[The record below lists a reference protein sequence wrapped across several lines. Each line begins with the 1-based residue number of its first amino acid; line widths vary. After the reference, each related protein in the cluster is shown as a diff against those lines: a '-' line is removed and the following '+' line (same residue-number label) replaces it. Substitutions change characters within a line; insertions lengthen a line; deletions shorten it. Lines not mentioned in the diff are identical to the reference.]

1 MKKSGRK
8 NDYFC
13 SNTVNLEAADS
24 NHSADTCT
32 EFDSSRTIDEL
43 LRWAANEST
52 AEIDFESIRLRAV
65 ESSRKSKMQRIRR
78 IRALTAAGAA
88 ILLILFVFA
97 LTIGKINDCAK
108 DPQVS
113 AGLTP
118 NAGATPEPFSDPM
131 NLPSGYDSFQNAGTV
146 ADEAIK
152 NTNMFPQNLPSEMHK
167 KVDNDSLRIS
177 AEGFDANG
185 NRLYY
190 DCEVVDVAPYQLS
203 VGQVGSFSDGVD
215 IVYYWQ
221 ITSGTCLRVRF
232 FGFKQATAE
241 MLFNQL
247 SGQITGTSGKT
258 AAVVAAPA
266 PWIPSVIGT
275 AIPNRPKTVR
285 CLSSVF
291 LTSTIHL
298 PKPHRF
304 MLLPSEQLRQL
315 IFLLSRYRT
324 PATMQS
330 GKSPVLP
337 LTPNRRKSAAHR
349 QKPAEV
355 RSAKNPTGS
364 VCPAPEAAKLTAET
378 TIQTPAKTL
387 QTVVTM
393 PKTPTGRSSMIRTV
407 RSTKL
412 RLTVPDFRA
421 NAGQTCIR
429 TRLSYFLFSEL
440 FSILFNKL
448 NSEGIRA

>member
-78 IRALTAAGAA
+78 IRALMAAGAA

-97 LTIGKINDCAK
+97 LTIGKINDCTK

-247 SGQITGTSGKT
+247 SGQITGASGKT

-266 PWIPSVIGT
+266 PWIPSVISSGNSEPSDDGTLPVVSVPYIDNSPAETAPVYAAPIGT
-275 AIPNRPKTVR
+275 APTVDIPFEQISDSGYDAIGEIPGFALN
-285 CLSSVF
+285 
-291 LTSTIHL
+291 
-298 PKPHRF
+298 
-304 MLLPSEQLRQL
+304 SE
-315 IFLLSRYRT
+315 
-324 PATMQS
+324 
-330 GKSPVLP
+330 
-337 LTPNRRKSAAHR
+337 SAAHR

-355 RSAKNPTGS
+355 RSAGNPTGS
-364 VCPAPEAAKLTAET
+364 VLPAREAAKLTAET

-387 QTVVTM
+387 QTGMTVQ
-393 PKTPTGRSSMIRTV
+393 KTPTGRSSMIRTV

-412 RLTVPDFRA
+412 RLTVPDFWA
-421 NAGQTCIR
+421 NAGQACIR

>member
-52 AEIDFESIRLRAV
+52 AEIDFKSIRLRAV

-266 PWIPSVIGT
+266 PWIPSVISSGDSEPSEDGTLPVVSVPYIDNSPAETAPVYAAPIGT
-275 AIPNRPKTVR
+275 APTVDIPFEQISDSGYDAIGEIPVVALN
-285 CLSSVF
+285 
-291 LTSTIHL
+291 
-298 PKPHRF
+298 
-304 MLLPSEQLRQL
+304 SE
-315 IFLLSRYRT
+315 
-324 PATMQS
+324 
-330 GKSPVLP
+330 
-337 LTPNRRKSAAHR
+337 SAAHR

-364 VCPAPEAAKLTAET
+364 VCPAPEAAKLTAEAT
-378 TIQTPAKTL
+378 VQTPAKTL
-387 QTVVTM
+387 QTGMTVQ
-393 PKTPTGRSSMIRTV
+393 KTLSGRSSMIRTV

-412 RLTVPDFRA
+412 RLTVPDFWA
-421 NAGQTCIR
+421 NAGQACIR

>member
-266 PWIPSVIGT
+266 PWIPSVISSGDSEPSEDGTLPVVSVPYIDNSPAETAPVYAAPIGT
-275 AIPNRPKTVR
+275 APTVDIP
-285 CLSSVF
+285 F
-291 LTSTIHL
+291 
-298 PKPHRF
+298 
-304 MLLPSEQLRQL
+304 EQ
-315 IFLLSRYRT
+315 ISD
-324 PATMQS
+324 S
-330 GKSPVLP
+330 GYDAIGEIPVV
-337 LTPNRRKSAAHR
+337 A
-349 QKPAEV
+349 
-355 RSAKNPTGS
+355 
-364 VCPAPEAAKLTAET
+364 
-378 TIQTPAKTL
+378 
-387 QTVVTM
+387 
-393 PKTPTGRSSMIRTV
+393 
-407 RSTKL
+407 
-412 RLTVPDFRA
+412 
-421 NAGQTCIR
+421 
-429 TRLSYFLFSEL
+429 
-440 FSILFNKL
+440 L
-448 NSEGIRA
+448 NSESA

>member
-1 MKKSGRK
+1 MKKSERK

-13 SNTVNLEAADS
+13 SNTVNLEAAGSD
-24 NHSADTCT
+24 HSADTCT

-78 IRALTAAGAA
+78 IRALTAACAA
-88 ILLILFVFA
+88 VILILFVFA

-118 NAGATPEPFSDPM
+118 NAWATPEPFSDPM

-167 KVDNDSLRIS
+167 KVDDGSLRIS

-221 ITSGTCLRVRF
+221 ITSDTCLRVRF

-258 AAVVAAPA
+258 AAVVSAPA
-266 PWIPSVIGT
+266 PRVPSVISAGDS
-275 AIPNRPKTVR
+275 APSDDGALPVV
-285 CLSSVF
+285 SV
-291 LTSTIHL
+291 
-298 PKPHRF
+298 
-304 MLLPSEQLRQL
+304 PSVGN
-315 IFLLSRYRT
+315 S
-324 PATMQS
+324 
-330 GKSPVLP
+330 
-337 LTPNRRKSAAHR
+337 
-349 QKPAEV
+349 PAE
-355 RSAKNPTGS
+355 T
-364 VCPAPEAAKLTAET
+364 APVYAAPVGT
-378 TIQTPAKTL
+378 
-387 QTVVTM
+387 
-393 PKTPTGRSSMIRTV
+393 TPTVDIPFERISDSGCDAIGEIPV
-407 RSTKL
+407 
-412 RLTVPDFRA
+412 VA
-421 NAGQTCIR
+421 
-429 TRLSYFLFSEL
+429 
-440 FSILFNKL
+440 L
-448 NSEGIRA
+448 NSEDAEIGGTSAKVGGSSVCGKSDRVSSPCPGSSKVDCGNNDSNTGKDIADVSDGAKNADRTQFNDMNDLFDKATVDRP

>member
-152 NTNMFPQNLPSEMHK
+152 KHK
-167 KVDNDSLRIS
+167 HV
-177 AEGFDANG
+177 
-185 NRLYY
+185 
-190 DCEVVDVAPYQLS
+190 
-203 VGQVGSFSDGVD
+203 
-215 IVYYWQ
+215 
-221 ITSGTCLRVRF
+221 
-232 FGFKQATAE
+232 
-241 MLFNQL
+241 
-247 SGQITGTSGKT
+247 
-258 AAVVAAPA
+258 
-266 PWIPSVIGT
+266 
-275 AIPNRPKTVR
+275 
-285 CLSSVF
+285 
-291 LTSTIHL
+291 
-298 PKPHRF
+298 
-304 MLLPSEQLRQL
+304 
-315 IFLLSRYRT
+315 
-324 PATMQS
+324 
-330 GKSPVLP
+330 
-337 LTPNRRKSAAHR
+337 
-349 QKPAEV
+349 PAE
-355 RSAKNPTGS
+355 
-364 VCPAPEAAKLTAET
+364 
-378 TIQTPAKTL
+378 
-387 QTVVTM
+387 
-393 PKTPTGRSSMIRTV
+393 SS
-407 RSTKL
+407 
-412 RLTVPDFRA
+412 FR
-421 NAGQTCIR
+421 NAQKG
-429 TRLSYFLFSEL
+429 
-440 FSILFNKL
+440 
-448 NSEGIRA
+448 

>member
-13 SNTVNLEAADS
+13 SNTVNLEASDS

-266 PWIPSVIGT
+266 PWIPSVISSGDSEPSEDGTLPVVSVPYIDNSPAETAPVYAAPIGT
-275 AIPNRPKTVR
+275 APTVDIPFEQISDSGYDAIGEIPVVALN
-285 CLSSVF
+285 
-291 LTSTIHL
+291 
-298 PKPHRF
+298 
-304 MLLPSEQLRQL
+304 SE
-315 IFLLSRYRT
+315 
-324 PATMQS
+324 
-330 GKSPVLP
+330 
-337 LTPNRRKSAAHR
+337 SAAHR

-355 RSAKNPTGS
+355 RSVKNPTGS

-387 QTVVTM
+387 RTGMTVQ
-393 PKTPTGRSSMIRTV
+393 KTLSGRSSMIRTV

-412 RLTVPDFRA
+412 RLPVPDFWA

>member
-13 SNTVNLEAADS
+13 SNTVNLEAADP

-266 PWIPSVIGT
+266 PWIPSVISSGDSEPSEDGTLPVVSVPYIDNSPAETAPVYAAPIGT
-275 AIPNRPKTVR
+275 APTVDIPFEQISDSGYDAIGEIPVVALN
-285 CLSSVF
+285 
-291 LTSTIHL
+291 
-298 PKPHRF
+298 
-304 MLLPSEQLRQL
+304 SE
-315 IFLLSRYRT
+315 S
-324 PATMQS
+324 
-330 GKSPVLP
+330 
-337 LTPNRRKSAAHR
+337 
-349 QKPAEV
+349 AEV

-364 VCPAPEAAKLTAET
+364 VLPAPEAAKLTAET
-378 TIQTPAKTL
+378 TVQTPAETL
-387 QTVVTM
+387 QTGMTVQ
-393 PKTPTGRSSMIRTV
+393 KTLSGRSSMIRTV

-412 RLTVPDFRA
+412 RLTVPDFWA
-421 NAGQTCIR
+421 NAGQACIR

>member
-1 MKKSGRK
+1 MKKSGIQ

-266 PWIPSVIGT
+266 PWIPSVIGSGDSEPPEDGTLPVVSVPYIDNSPAET
-275 AIPNRPKTVR
+275 APVYAAPIGTAPTVDIPFEQISDSGYDAIGEIPVVALN
-285 CLSSVF
+285 
-291 LTSTIHL
+291 
-298 PKPHRF
+298 
-304 MLLPSEQLRQL
+304 SE
-315 IFLLSRYRT
+315 
-324 PATMQS
+324 
-330 GKSPVLP
+330 
-337 LTPNRRKSAAHR
+337 SAAHR

-378 TIQTPAKTL
+378 TVQTPAKTL
-387 QTVVTM
+387 QTGMTIQ
-393 PKTPTGRSSMIRTV
+393 KTLSGRSSMIRTV

-412 RLTVPDFRA
+412 RLTVPDFWA

>member
-131 NLPSGYDSFQNAGTV
+131 SLPSGYDSFQNAGTV

-241 MLFNQL
+241 MLF
-247 SGQITGTSGKT
+247 TS
-258 AAVVAAPA
+258 
-266 PWIPSVIGT
+266 
-275 AIPNRPKTVR
+275 
-285 CLSSVF
+285 
-291 LTSTIHL
+291 
-298 PKPHRF
+298 
-304 MLLPSEQLRQL
+304 
-315 IFLLSRYRT
+315 
-324 PATMQS
+324 
-330 GKSPVLP
+330 SPD
-337 LTPNRRKSAAHR
+337 R
-349 QKPAEV
+349 
-355 RSAKNPTGS
+355 
-364 VCPAPEAAKLTAET
+364 
-378 TIQTPAKTL
+378 
-387 QTVVTM
+387 
-393 PKTPTGRSSMIRTV
+393 
-407 RSTKL
+407 
-412 RLTVPDFRA
+412 
-421 NAGQTCIR
+421 
-429 TRLSYFLFSEL
+429 
-440 FSILFNKL
+440 
-448 NSEGIRA
+448 

>member
-146 ADEAIK
+146 ADEAI
-152 NTNMFPQNLPSEMHK
+152 
-167 KVDNDSLRIS
+167 
-177 AEGFDANG
+177 
-185 NRLYY
+185 
-190 DCEVVDVAPYQLS
+190 
-203 VGQVGSFSDGVD
+203 
-215 IVYYWQ
+215 
-221 ITSGTCLRVRF
+221 
-232 FGFKQATAE
+232 
-241 MLFNQL
+241 
-247 SGQITGTSGKT
+247 
-258 AAVVAAPA
+258 
-266 PWIPSVIGT
+266 
-275 AIPNRPKTVR
+275 
-285 CLSSVF
+285 
-291 LTSTIHL
+291 
-298 PKPHRF
+298 
-304 MLLPSEQLRQL
+304 
-315 IFLLSRYRT
+315 
-324 PATMQS
+324 
-330 GKSPVLP
+330 
-337 LTPNRRKSAAHR
+337 
-349 QKPAEV
+349 
-355 RSAKNPTGS
+355 
-364 VCPAPEAAKLTAET
+364 
-378 TIQTPAKTL
+378 
-387 QTVVTM
+387 
-393 PKTPTGRSSMIRTV
+393 
-407 RSTKL
+407 
-412 RLTVPDFRA
+412 
-421 NAGQTCIR
+421 
-429 TRLSYFLFSEL
+429 
-440 FSILFNKL
+440 
-448 NSEGIRA
+448 

>member
-146 ADEAIK
+146 ADEAIR

-266 PWIPSVIGT
+266 PWIPSVISSGDSEPSEGGTLPVVSVPYIDNSPAETAPVYAAPVGT
-275 AIPNRPKTVR
+275 APTVDIPFEQISDSGYDAIGEIPVVALN
-285 CLSSVF
+285 
-291 LTSTIHL
+291 
-298 PKPHRF
+298 
-304 MLLPSEQLRQL
+304 SE
-315 IFLLSRYRT
+315 
-324 PATMQS
+324 
-330 GKSPVLP
+330 
-337 LTPNRRKSAAHR
+337 SAAHR

-355 RSAKNPTGS
+355 RSAGNPTGS
-364 VCPAPEAAKLTAET
+364 VLPAREAAKLTAET
-378 TIQTPAKTL
+378 TIQTPTKTL
-387 QTVVTM
+387 QTVVTV

-412 RLTVPDFRA
+412 RLTVPDFWA

>member
-78 IRALTAAGAA
+78 IRALMAAGAA

-97 LTIGKINDCAK
+97 LTIGKINDCTK

-247 SGQITGTSGKT
+247 SGQITGASGKT

-266 PWIPSVIGT
+266 PWIPSVISSGNSEPSDDGT
-275 AIPNRPKTVR
+275 LPVV
-285 CLSSVF
+285 SVPYIDNSPAE
-291 LTSTIHL
+291 TAPVYAAPIGT
-298 PKPHRF
+298 
-304 MLLPSEQLRQL
+304 LRQL

-355 RSAKNPTGS
+355 RSAGNPTGS
-364 VCPAPEAAKLTAET
+364 VLPAREAAKLTAET

-387 QTVVTM
+387 QTGMTVQ
-393 PKTPTGRSSMIRTV
+393 KTPTGRSSMIRTV

-412 RLTVPDFRA
+412 RLTVPDFWA
-421 NAGQTCIR
+421 NAGQACIR

>member
-1 MKKSGRK
+1 
-8 NDYFC
+8 
-13 SNTVNLEAADS
+13 
-24 NHSADTCT
+24 
-32 EFDSSRTIDEL
+32 
-43 LRWAANEST
+43 
-52 AEIDFESIRLRAV
+52 
-65 ESSRKSKMQRIRR
+65 MQRIRR

-232 FGFKQATAE
+232 FG
-241 MLFNQL
+241 L
-247 SGQITGTSGKT
+247 SRQPLKCS
-258 AAVVAAPA
+258 
-266 PWIPSVIGT
+266 
-275 AIPNRPKTVR
+275 
-285 CLSSVF
+285 
-291 LTSTIHL
+291 LTS
-298 PKPHRF
+298 F
-304 MLLPSEQLRQL
+304 
-315 IFLLSRYRT
+315 
-324 PATMQS
+324 
-330 GKSPVLP
+330 
-337 LTPNRRKSAAHR
+337 
-349 QKPAEV
+349 
-355 RSAKNPTGS
+355 
-364 VCPAPEAAKLTAET
+364 
-378 TIQTPAKTL
+378 
-387 QTVVTM
+387 
-393 PKTPTGRSSMIRTV
+393 
-407 RSTKL
+407 
-412 RLTVPDFRA
+412 PDR
-421 NAGQTCIR
+421 
-429 TRLSYFLFSEL
+429 
-440 FSILFNKL
+440 
-448 NSEGIRA
+448 

>member
-13 SNTVNLEAADS
+13 SNTVNLEAADP

-97 LTIGKINDCAK
+97 LTIGKINDCTK

-118 NAGATPEPFSDPM
+118 NAGATPEPFSNPM

-203 VGQVGSFSDGVD
+203 VGQVGSFSNGVD

-232 FGFKQATAE
+232 FGFKQADNGHDRE
-241 MLFNQL
+241 D
-247 SGQITGTSGKT
+247 
-258 AAVVAAPA
+258 
-266 PWIPSVIGT
+266 
-275 AIPNRPKTVR
+275 R
-285 CLSSVF
+285 CCRGRTCPMDTF
-291 LTSTIHL
+291 
-298 PKPHRF
+298 
-304 MLLPSEQLRQL
+304 
-315 IFLLSRYRT
+315 RYR
-324 PATMQS
+324 
-330 GKSPVLP
+330 L
-337 LTPNRRKSAAHR
+337 
-349 QKPAEV
+349 
-355 RSAKNPTGS
+355 
-364 VCPAPEAAKLTAET
+364 
-378 TIQTPAKTL
+378 
-387 QTVVTM
+387 
-393 PKTPTGRSSMIRTV
+393 GRFRTV
-407 RSTKL
+407 RRRYAACCQCSL
-412 RLTVPDFRA
+412 HRQFACR
-421 NAGQTCIR
+421 NR
-429 TRLSYFLFSEL
+429 TGLCCSHR
-440 FSILFNKL
+440 
-448 NSEGIRA
+448 NSSDS

>member
-65 ESSRKSKMQRIRR
+65 ESSRKSKMQRVRR

-266 PWIPSVIGT
+266 PWIPSVISSGDSEPSEDGTLPVVSVPYIDNSPVETAPVYAAPIGT
-275 AIPNRPKTVR
+275 APTVDIPFEQISDSGYDAIGEIPVVALN
-285 CLSSVF
+285 
-291 LTSTIHL
+291 
-298 PKPHRF
+298 
-304 MLLPSEQLRQL
+304 SE
-315 IFLLSRYRT
+315 
-324 PATMQS
+324 
-330 GKSPVLP
+330 
-337 LTPNRRKSAAHR
+337 SAAHR

-364 VCPAPEAAKLTAET
+364 VCPAREAAKLTAET
-378 TIQTPAKTL
+378 TVQTPAKTL
-387 QTVVTM
+387 QTGMTVQ
-393 PKTPTGRSSMIRTV
+393 KTLSGHSSMIRTV

-412 RLTVPDFRA
+412 RLTVPDFWA